1 MNFPK
6 TRPRRL
12 RRNQHI
18 RDMVKQTHLN
28 ADDFMYPIFVTY
40 ANQKKPISSMPGI
53 FQLPLEEAKKEAK
66 EVYSLGIKSVILF
79 GIPSKK
85 DELGSCAYDENG
97 IIVKAIKEIKDYV
110 PDLVVAADACFCEYT
125 SHGHCGIIDK
135 NGYLLNDET
144 LELLKK
150 EAYVYAKAGADIIA
164 PSGMIDGM
172 VSAIRSTLDENNFKD
187 TIIMAYSAK
196 YASNFYGPFREAAES
211 TPSFGDRKSY
221 QMDYANA
228 NEALKEIE
236 LDIEEGADIIMIKP
250 ALSYLDVIKMAKEH
264 YPYMPLAGYSVS
276 GEYSLIKAASQLGW
290 VDEQKIVDEVLTSI
304 KRAGCDIIITYFA
317 KDWVKNNSY

>member
-1 MNFPK
+1 
-6 TRPRRL
+6 
-12 RRNQHI
+12 
-18 RDMVKQTHLN
+18 MVKQTSLN
-28 ADDFMYPIFVTY
+28 LDDFMYPIFVTY
-40 ANQKKPISSMPGI
+40 TNQKKPILSMPGI

-66 EVYSLGIKSVILF
+66 EVYSLGIKSVMLF

-85 DELGSCAYDENG
+85 DEIGSCAYDENG
-97 IIVKAIKEIKDYV
+97 IIVQAIREIKDYV

-172 VSAIRSTLDENNFKD
+172 VSAIRSALDENNFKD

-228 NEALKEIE
+228 HEALKEIE

>member
-1 MNFPK
+1 
-6 TRPRRL
+6 
-12 RRNQHI
+12 
-18 RDMVKQTHLN
+18 
-28 ADDFMYPIFVTY
+28 
-40 ANQKKPISSMPGI
+40 
-53 FQLPLEEAKKEAK
+53 AKKEAK

-85 DELGSCAYDENG
+85 DELGTCAYDENG
-97 IIVKAIKEIKDYV
+97 IIVQAIREIKDYV
-110 PDLVVAADACFCEYT
+110 PNLVVAVDACFCEYT

-150 EAYVYAKAGADIIA
+150 EAYVYAKVGADIIA

-172 VSAIRSTLDENNFKD
+172 VSAIRSALDENNFKD

-211 TPSFGDRKSY
+211 TPAFGDRKSY

-236 LDIEEGADIIMIKP
+236 LDIEEGADIIMVKP
-250 ALSYLDVIKMAKEH
+250 ALSYLDIIKMAKEH
-264 YPYMPLAGYSVS
+264 YPYIPLAGYSVS
-276 GEYSLIKAASQLGW
+276 GEYSMIKAASQLGW